1 MALIRDRILA
11 ALKDNPG
18 TGVAVLAEVLSLEPD
33 TVSGNMS
40 KLFTDNLVSRTGKR
54 GKYLY
59 TLTAKGRADIKKR
72 QKLQGVNPLCSP
84 RRKDNPVILE
94 CRVRWQGYRIHKIFG
109 SAGR

>member
-1 MALIRDRILA
+1 MAIIRDRILA

-40 KLFTDNLVSRTGKR
+40 KLFTDELVSRTGKR

-59 TLTAKGRADIKKR
+59 TLTAKGRADIRKR
-72 QKLQGVNPLCSP
+72 QKILNNKTMCAP
-84 RRKDNPVILE
+84 RRKDNPVMRE
-94 CRVRWQGYRIHKIFG
+94 CRANWQGYRIHKIFG
-109 SAGR
+109 SASR